1 MRIGELGIRELS
13 EEVKKFHPPVHPVFF
28 FTSSL
33 IEQVI
38 GNQWSVV
45 SEKRQFFGK
54 KHSKMAKSEGS

>member
-38 GNQWSVV
+38 GNQWSVI
-45 SEKRQFFGK
+45 SEKRLFLEVFC
-54 KHSKMAKSEGS
+54 SKMAKSEGS